1 MIMNAVEDIDSM
13 MIDRSKL
20 MADGAKYFE
29 LFEKHIP
36 TGISGNVLIMSIGNL
51 DCLGKMM
58 SLNKDAKYTVV
69 ENNRII
75 KCLSKLFDGE
85 LDIESIEN
93 DGLDLYNIIKELD
106 MKFDCIIMNPPY
118 QRNLHLKI
126 LAEAIKHL
134 KDEKSVCVNLSPV
147 RWLQDPLAIHKTG
160 SDYKKFENTISK
172 HIQSLD
178 LFDAKLA
185 QQMFNSAQYE
195 NLGIYTC
202 NLDGGYDYTKM
213 MKFNCQVKQK
223 VFDNVI
229 LPTYLG
235 KMKSLSDIRTAEGN
249 PDFSRFYVI
258 LPMGHGH
265 VGAADYYDLISPK
278 KELARRTT
286 VKHNGNIG
294 TGLGTANF
302 DTDVEA
308 ENFRLS
314 LGTTFVKFCVS
325 LVKTNIRN
333 PYWAIPLMHD
343 YIEPWT
349 DERFYKFFNIT
360 PEEQKVIEETME
372 KYATK

>member
-1 MIMNAVEDIDSM
+1 
-13 MIDRSKL
+13 
-20 MADGAKYFE
+20 MADKIDIPSFQIAASKMRADGNAYFK
-29 LFEKHIP
+29 LFEKHVP
-36 TGISGNVLIMSIGNL
+36 RNFDMNNVVLLYKLDNL
-51 DCLGKMM
+51 SCICKIINMNIKTHYVVVSNTAVNTALRAVLDKAI
-58 SLNKDAKYTVV
+58 DVKYI
-69 ENNRII
+69 E
-75 KCLSKLFDGE
+75 E
-85 LDIESIEN
+85 LDF
-93 DGLDLYNIIKELD
+93 KKTD
-106 MKFDCIIMNPPY
+106 MKFDCIIQNPPY
-118 QRNLHLKI
+118 VRNLHLKI

-147 RWLQDPLAIHKTG
+147 RWLQDPLAIHKTA

-235 KMKSLSDIRTAEGN
+235 KMKSLSDIRTSEGN

-265 VGAADYYDLISPK
+265 VGSADYYDLISPK
-278 KELARRTT
+278 KELARRTN

-302 DTDVEA
+302 NTDVEA

-333 PYWAIPLMHD
+333 PYCAIPLMHD

-360 PEEQKVIEETME
+360 PDEQKVIEETMS
-372 KYATK
+372 KYAAK

>member
-1 MIMNAVEDIDSM
+1 MANKIDIPSFQ
-13 MIDRSKL
+13 IAASK
-20 MADGAKYFE
+20 MRADGTAYFK
-29 LFEKHIP
+29 LFEKHVP
-36 TGISGNVLIMSIGNL
+36 RNL
-51 DCLGKMM
+51 DMNDVVLLYKLDNLSCICKIVNMNSKAHYVIASNTAVNTALRAVLDK
-58 SLNKDAKYTVV
+58 SIDVKYI
-69 ENNRII
+69 E
-75 KCLSKLFDGE
+75 E
-85 LDIESIEN
+85 LDF
-93 DGLDLYNIIKELD
+93 KKTD

-118 QRNLHLKI
+118 SRNLHLKI

-147 RWLQDPLAIHKTG
+147 RWLQDPLAIHKTA

-202 NLDGGYDYTKM
+202 NLDGCYDYTKM

-278 KELARRTT
+278 KELARRTN

-302 DTDVEA
+302 NTDVEA

-360 PEEQKVIEETME
+360 PEEQKVIEETMS
-372 KYATK
+372 KYAAK

>member
-1 MIMNAVEDIDSM
+1 
-13 MIDRSKL
+13 
-20 MADGAKYFE
+20 
-29 LFEKHIP
+29 
-36 TGISGNVLIMSIGNL
+36 
-51 DCLGKMM
+51 
-58 SLNKDAKYTVV
+58 
-69 ENNRII
+69 
-75 KCLSKLFDGE
+75 
-85 LDIESIEN
+85 
-93 DGLDLYNIIKELD
+93 
-106 MKFDCIIMNPPY
+106 MKFDCIIQNPPY
-118 QRNLHLKI
+118 VRNLHLKI

-147 RWLQDPLAIHKTG
+147 RWLQDPLAIHKTA

-235 KMKSLSDIRTAEGN
+235 KMKSLSDIRTVEGN

-265 VGAADYYDLISPK
+265 VGSADYYDLISPK
-278 KELARRTT
+278 KELARRTN

-372 KYATK
+372 KYK

>member
-1 MIMNAVEDIDSM
+1 MNAVEDIDSM

-20 MADGAKYFE
+20 MADGAKYFK

-69 ENNRII
+69 ENSRII

-85 LDIESIEN
+85 LDIEGIEN

-278 KELARRTT
+278 KELARRTN

-372 KYATK
+372 KYAAK